1 MKALARSYLWWP
13 KIDEDIERKVK
24 RCEICQSTRC
34 LPARAPLHPWEW
46 PTRPWSRL
54 HLDYAGPF
62 LGRMFLIVIDSHSK
76 WLEVLPVRA
85 ATSEETIE
93 KLRRLFSTFGIPD
106 KIVSD
111 NGSVFT
117 SGEFETFLKN
127 NGIVHIRISPYHPS
141 SNGLAERAVQI
152 FKKAIERQ
160 REGTIETKLS
170 RFLFSYRGQLHNL
183 TTISPAEMLFGRKLK
198 TRLDLLHPDVQSN
211 IARQKKVNDRNTKPR
226 QMEIGNRVYVRSF
239 KKGPYWVEGEIYKE
253 LRPLSYLV
261 KLTNGNILKRHVDS
275 ILLIHHLR
283 KRRVIPFWIIV
294 YLILGKMNNS

>member
-1 MKALARSYLWWP
+1 MRDRS
-13 KIDEDIERKVK
+13 
-24 RCEICQSTRC
+24 
-34 LPARAPLHPWEW
+34 WEEC
-46 PTRPWSRL
+46 
-54 HLDYAGPF
+54 F
-62 LGRMFLIVIDSHSK
+62 IDSHSK

-93 KLRRLFSTFGIPD
+93 KLKRLFSTFGIPD

-198 TRLDLLHPDVQSN
+198 TRLDLLHPDLQSSTIN
-211 IARQKKVNDRNTKPR
+211 QTLLDRRKST
-226 QMEIGNRVYVRSF
+226 IGTQNQD
-239 KKGPYWVEGEIYKE
+239 KWK
-253 LRPLSYLV
+253 LV
-261 KLTNGNILKRHVDS
+261 IEYMYGLLKRVHIGSKVKF
-275 ILLIHHLR
+275 I
-283 KRRVIPFWIIV
+283 K
-294 YLILGKMNNS
+294 N